1 MTLRDKLNEINKE
14 LIKIPRDKI
23 FNDGVNVKLERS
35 QDNYSTIIE
44 KNCKYIMSR
53 NNYKAMMAIDRYN
66 KRKEKK
72 GNEEENKYGFIE
84 II

>member
-1 MTLRDKLNEINKE
+1 
-14 LIKIPRDKI
+14 
-23 FNDGVNVKLERS
+23 
-35 QDNYSTIIE
+35 
-44 KNCKYIMSR
+44 MSR